1 MDYVAHQA
9 PLSMGFPRQE
19 YWTGL
24 LFPSPGD
31 LSHTEIEPGSP
42 ALQADSLSSEPP
54 GKPISFRVKA
64 RVLAV
69 FKILHNLPPALYYSN
84 LIPSHFPPLIIPF
97 PSHCYSSHP
106 LGTLLPQGLC
116 TCCSFSHYFLRRTYS
131 SLFASFMFCS
141 NICFSELP

>member
-42 ALQADSLSSEPP
+42 ALQADSLPTELQNQINKP
-54 GKPISFRVKA
+54 GIKA
-64 RVLAV
+64 SGNCQVVQCLGLSIFTAW
-69 FKILHNLPPALYYSN
+69 ALGFDSWSGN
-84 LIPSHFPPLIIPF
+84 
-97 PSHCYSSHP
+97 
-106 LGTLLPQGLC
+106 
-116 TCCSFSHYFLRRTYS
+116 
-131 SLFASFMFCS
+131 
-141 NICFSELP
+141 